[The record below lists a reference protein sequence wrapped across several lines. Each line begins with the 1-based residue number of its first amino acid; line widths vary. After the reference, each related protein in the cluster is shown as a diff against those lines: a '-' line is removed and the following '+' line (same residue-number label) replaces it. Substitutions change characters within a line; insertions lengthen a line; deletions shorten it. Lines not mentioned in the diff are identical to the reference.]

1 MWRIHWKNFLSD
13 LDHFFMCFAGAA
25 CELQRQLVRTP
36 KLLNID
42 LVPCELLVR
51 SNRFRQRPF
60 VTRPLRRTWS
70 MCFVFRYMFQ
80 LKHSMQIFVWRFAC
94 FLCSSSKL
102 EFGNPDV
109 ISCIRPKTNIA
120 AADPGQLL
128 MLWMERRNHPKN
140 GWKKYD
146 KITLNLQQI
155 TSWMM
160 NMMVKHLVFWR
171 TLLSD
176 KPNDGKK
183 NARSLQSD
191 CGSLTLALADHLQFR
206 NIGVVDATIL
216 HCGALSYVCWFML
229 PYVIIL

>member
-120 AADPGQLL
+120 AAGPGQLL
-128 MLWMERRNHPKN
+128 MLWMETRNHPKN
-140 GWKKYD
+140 GWKKYE

-183 NARSLQSD
+183 MPDPYKVTVGLWLWPWLIISNWEILGWLMRQSY
-191 CGSLTLALADHLQFR
+191 T
-206 NIGVVDATIL
+206 VVPSVMFVGL
-216 HCGALSYVCWFML
+216 CYHM
-229 PYVIIL
+229 